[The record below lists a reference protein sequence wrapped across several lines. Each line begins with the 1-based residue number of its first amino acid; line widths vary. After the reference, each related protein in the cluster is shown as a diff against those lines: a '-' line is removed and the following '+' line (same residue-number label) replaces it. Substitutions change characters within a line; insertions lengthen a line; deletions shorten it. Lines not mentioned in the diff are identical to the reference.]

1 MDLICEKYKKKFSS
15 EDAVCAH
22 LEEYC
27 KFREACIIN
36 FMTKER
42 QREERR
48 QQDSECQ
55 CCAVGAESQEIMD
68 KLNFAKGD
76 GLLPAIVQ
84 DYQSGEILMLAYIN
98 EESWLKTLETGK
110 AHYWSRSRQKLWLK
124 GESSGHIQMIKEIL
138 VDCDEDTVVFK
149 VEQIGGAACHKGYA
163 SCFFR
168 KVENGSFAV
177 KGRLVF
183 DPQEVY
189 KK

>member
-1 MDLICEKYKKKFSS
+1 VDLFCEKYKKKLTRD
-15 EDAVCAH
+15 EAICTH

-36 FMTKER
+36 YMTRER

-48 QQDSECQ
+48 GENSSGE
-55 CCAVGAESQEIMD
+55 CCANDADIQKIMD
-68 KLNFAKGD
+68 TLNFEKGD

-84 DYQSGEILMLAYIN
+84 DHLSGEVLMLAYIN

-110 AHYWSRSRQKLWLK
+110 AHYWSRSRNKLWLK
-124 GESSGHIQMIKEIL
+124 GESSGHVQIVKDIL

-149 VEQIGGAACHKGYA
+149 VEQVGGAACHKGYA

-168 KVENGSFAV
+168 RVEGGSFAV
-177 KGRLVF
+177 KGQPLF
-183 DPQEVY
+183 DPREVY